1 MQKGLPVA
9 IQDSLSVDFFLVV
22 HDPFDGGRLTVSPEV
37 LGCGLVGGK
46 LADLVFDRR
55 LRVDDDRLVAL
66 DGPAPADEIDD
77 YVVRAVRSQ
86 RTPHPVRSWIEPL
99 QDELYEMIAD
109 RVVALGILQR
119 EQGQRRLGRGR
130 LPDRF
135 PAVDL
140 LTANG
145 SQQRLEQMLR
155 SPRNLTLRAG
165 MLAAL
170 LKVLGV
176 DGVIAI
182 DLDRTTVRDIITE
195 IEDNLPTDLRAV
207 YDGVRTV
214 TSQFALRMR

>member
-1 MQKGLPVA
+1 MA
-9 IQDSLSVDFFLVV
+9 DQDSLAVDFFLIV
-22 HDPFDGGRLTVSPEV
+22 HDPFDGGRLSVSPEV

-46 LADLVFDRR
+46 LADLVLDRR

-66 DGPAPADEIDD
+66 DGAAAADEIDE
-77 YVVRAVRSQ
+77 YVVGAVGSQ

-99 QDELYEMIAD
+99 QDELYDLIAE
-109 RVVALGILQR
+109 RVVALAVLQR

-135 PAVDL
+135 PAANL
-140 LTANG
+140 LAAKAP
-145 SQQRLEQMLR
+145 QQRLEQMLR
-155 SPRNLTLRAG
+155 SPKNLTLRAG

-176 DGVIAI
+176 GGAIAI
-182 DLDRTTVRDIITE
+182 DQDRATVREILSE

-207 YDGVRTV
+207 YDGVQTV
-214 TSQFALRMR
+214 ASQFALRMR

>member
-1 MQKGLPVA
+1 VA
-9 IQDSLSVDFFLVV
+9 NRDSLAVDFFLVV

-37 LGCGLVGGK
+37 LGCGLAGGK
-46 LADLVFDRR
+46 LADLVLDRR

-77 YVVRAVRSQ
+77 YVIRAVRSQ

-99 QDELYEMIAD
+99 QDELYDMIAE

-140 LTANG
+140 LVANS
-145 SQQRLEQMLR
+145 SQQRLEQTLR
-155 SPRNLTLRAG
+155 SPKNLSLRTG

-176 DGVIAI
+176 DGTIAI
-182 DLDRTTVRDIITE
+182 DQDRATVREILSE
-195 IEDNLPTDLRAV
+195 IEDYLPTDLRAV
-207 YDGVRTV
+207 YDGVQTV

>member
-1 MQKGLPVA
+1 VA

-109 RVVALGILQR
+109 RVVALGVLQR